1 MGKDEDNEN
10 FFTESF
16 QFYYAPKKEI
26 SVDKGLIGF
35 ESWAQLLN
43 IYQINIITVS
53 GSCDFVYARVTLTE
67 Q

>member
-1 MGKDEDNEN
+1 MGKDKDTEN

-35 ESWAQLLN
+35 ESRAQLMN
-43 IYQINIITVS
+43 IYQINITVS
-53 GSCDFVYARVTLTE
+53 GSRDFVYARVILTE

>member
-1 MGKDEDNEN
+1 MGKDKDTEN

-26 SVDKGLIGF
+26 SVDKNLIGF

-43 IYQINIITVS
+43 IYQINIIVS
-53 GSCDFVYARVTLTE
+53 GSCDFVYARVILTE